1 MAGVAADVTE
11 QKLAEER
18 LLRMAHSDALTN
30 LPNRRLF
37 YDSLTRTL
45 EHAREHHWI
54 VGVLFVD
61 LDRFKVVND
70 TLGHATGDELL
81 RQVAERLTDCVRIR
95 DLVGRLGGD
104 EFGVLLLLDD
114 PNEACA
120 AAEKILH
127 ALVEPFTLEGREA
140 FVSASIGITIYPTDA
155 TDPDTLLRY
164 ADTAMY
170 RAKDDGRNVCRYYTA
185 EMNARAAERLD
196 LETDLRRALSQ
207 HEFLLDYQPKLDL
220 ATGAI
225 SGIEALLRW
234 RRPGGVGLAPPAD
247 FMPLLE
253 ETGLIVPVGEWVIGE
268 VCRQLRAW
276 QHDGVQAVPIAVN
289 LSARQ
294 FHDENLPDKVMQSVR
309 EHGVSSELLE
319 FEITESS
326 AMSSADQ
333 TAGILDVLRAAGARI
348 AIDDFG
354 TGYSSLTYLK
364 RFPIDVIKIDGA
376 FVRDVTTDADDAA
389 IVLAIIGMAH
399 QLGLRVVAEGVETV
413 DQMSFLNAHGC
424 DEIQG
429 DVFSKPMDATK
440 IAELLRGDLSTARW
454 EAAGAR

>member
-1 MAGVAADVTE
+1 MRSMG
-11 QKLAEER
+11 
-18 LLRMAHSDALTN
+18 S
-30 LPNRRLF
+30 
-37 YDSLTRTL
+37 S
-45 EHAREHHWI
+45 I
-54 VGVLFVD
+54 
-61 LDRFKVVND
+61 
-70 TLGHATGDELL
+70 
-81 RQVAERLTDCVRIR
+81 
-95 DLVGRLGGD
+95 
-104 EFGVLLLLDD
+104 
-114 PNEACA
+114 EACSPSS
-120 AAEKILH
+120 
-127 ALVEPFTLEGREA
+127 VR
-140 FVSASIGITIYPTDA
+140 
-155 TDPDTLLRY
+155 
-164 ADTAMY
+164 
-170 RAKDDGRNVCRYYTA
+170 
-185 EMNARAAERLD
+185 
-196 LETDLRRALSQ
+196 
-207 HEFLLDYQPKLDL
+207 
-220 ATGAI
+220 
-225 SGIEALLRW
+225 
-234 RRPGGVGLAPPAD
+234 APPAD

-276 QHDGVQAVPIAVN
+276 QHDGVPAVPIAVN

-309 EHGVSSELLE
+309 EHGVTSDLLE
-319 FEITESS
+319 FEITETS

-364 RFPIDVIKIDGA
+364 RFPIDVIKIDGS
-376 FVRDVTTDADDAA
+376 FVRDVTIDADDAA
-389 IVLAIIGMAH
+389 IVLGIIGMAH

-440 IAELLRGDLSTARW
+440 IAELLRGDPSTARW

>member
-1 MAGVAADVTE
+1 M
-11 QKLAEER
+11 
-18 LLRMAHSDALTN
+18 
-30 LPNRRLF
+30 
-37 YDSLTRTL
+37 
-45 EHAREHHWI
+45 
-54 VGVLFVD
+54 
-61 LDRFKVVND
+61 
-70 TLGHATGDELL
+70 
-81 RQVAERLTDCVRIR
+81 R

-114 PNEACA
+114 PNEAGA

-127 ALVEPFTLEGREA
+127 ALAEPFTLEGREA

-440 IAELLRGDLSTARW
+440 IAELLRGDPSTARW